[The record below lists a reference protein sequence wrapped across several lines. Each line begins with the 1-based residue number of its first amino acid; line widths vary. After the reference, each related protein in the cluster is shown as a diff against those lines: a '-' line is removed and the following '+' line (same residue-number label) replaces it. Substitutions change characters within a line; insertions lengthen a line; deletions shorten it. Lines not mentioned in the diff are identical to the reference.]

1 LDAGYSNDRR
11 KQAKNKDKADTL
23 SLQRSGEDTNR
34 DCDPK
39 LNFSR
44 GNFLRWLLHELPG
57 KLPSNCNGCRASV
70 FRRWSII
77 EVLEGFGTG
86 IKRRKFLHSSVS
98 GAAVGIAA
106 QSESELG
113 VPTMLEA
120 PTNLTPDAALKE
132 LMAGN
137 ERFTA
142 NQLTSVEHDLEVL
155 KQHTADKQEPFAAVL
170 ACADSRVPVELIFDQ
185 TIGHI
190 FVARVAGNMVTP
202 EIIATLEYGV
212 AVLGVKVLL
221 VLGHTSCG
229 AVRAAM
235 KSDTV
240 PGQIS
245 VLYKHLR
252 PAVEKSGGN
261 LDQAI
266 GLNAEHQAE
275 LLRTSS
281 TVVRDALKAGKVKV
295 ASGVYDLASGKV
307 RVK

>member
-1 LDAGYSNDRR
+1 MQVREEFA
-11 KQAKNKDKADTL
+11 
-23 SLQRSGEDTNR
+23 
-34 DCDPK
+34 
-39 LNFSR
+39 
-44 GNFLRWLLHELPG
+44 
-57 KLPSNCNGCRASV
+57 
-70 FRRWSII
+70 
-77 EVLEGFGTG
+77 TG
-86 IKRRKFLHSSVS
+86 INRRTFLHSAVS
-98 GAAVGIAA
+98 GAAIGIAA
-106 QSESELG
+106 QAGIELG

-120 PTNLTPDAALKE
+120 QTNLTPDAALKE
-132 LMAGN
+132 LLAGN
-137 ERFTA
+137 ERFAA

-155 KQHTADKQEPFAAVL
+155 KEHTADKQEPFAAVL

-229 AVRAAM
+229 AVKAAM
-235 KSDTV
+235 KSDAV

-261 LDQAI
+261 LDKAI
-266 GLNAEHQAE
+266 GLNAEHQLE

-281 TVVRDALKAGKVKV
+281 TVVRDALQGGKVKV
-295 ASGVYDLASGKV
+295 VSAVYDLASGKV
-307 RVK
+307 SVR

>member
-1 LDAGYSNDRR
+1 MQNHDESVSELNRR
-11 KQAKNKDKADTL
+11 T
-23 SLQRSGEDTNR
+23 
-34 DCDPK
+34 
-39 LNFSR
+39 
-44 GNFLRWLLHELPG
+44 
-57 KLPSNCNGCRASV
+57 
-70 FRRWSII
+70 
-77 EVLEGFGTG
+77 
-86 IKRRKFLHSSVS
+86 FLHSAVS
-98 GAAVGIAA
+98 GVAIGIAA
-106 QSESELG
+106 RVGIELG

-120 PTNLTPDAALKE
+120 QTNLSPDAALKE
-132 LMAGN
+132 LLAGN
-137 ERFTA
+137 ERFAA
-142 NQLTSVEHDLEVL
+142 NRLTSVEHDLEVL
-155 KQHTADKQEPFAAVL
+155 KEHTADKQQPFAAVL

-229 AVRAAM
+229 AVKAAM

-281 TVVRDALKAGKVKV
+281 TVVRDALKGGKVKV
-295 ASGVYDLASGKV
+295 VSGVYDLASGKV

>member
-1 LDAGYSNDRR
+1 M
-11 KQAKNKDKADTL
+11 
-23 SLQRSGEDTNR
+23 
-34 DCDPK
+34 
-39 LNFSR
+39 
-44 GNFLRWLLHELPG
+44 
-57 KLPSNCNGCRASV
+57 
-70 FRRWSII
+70 
-77 EVLEGFGTG
+77 EVREEFGTG
-86 IKRRKFLHSSVS
+86 INRRTFLHSAVS
-98 GAAVGIAA
+98 GVAIGIAA
-106 QSESELG
+106 QAGIELG
-113 VPTMLEA
+113 VPTTLEA
-120 PTNLTPDAALKE
+120 QTNLTPDAALKE
-132 LMAGN
+132 LLAGN
-137 ERFTA
+137 ERFAA
-142 NQLTSVEHDLEVL
+142 NQLTSVAHDLEVL
-155 KQHTADKQEPFAAVL
+155 KEHTADKQEPFAAVL

-212 AVLGVKVLL
+212 AVLGVKVVL

-229 AVRAAM
+229 AVKAAM

-266 GLNAEHQAE
+266 GLNAEYQAE

-281 TVVRDALKAGKVKV
+281 TVVRDALKGGKVKV
-295 ASGVYDLASGKV
+295 ESGVYDLASGKV
-307 RVK
+307 SVR